1 MAIGL
6 STTVRNARLTAIITA
21 LDSGVTGGFLKFY
34 DGVRPATGGTA
45 TTLLATLTL
54 SKPSG
59 TVSGGVLTGAV
70 ITGANAVAGTN
81 TPSTWARLTDLAGTF
96 VADLSVGTTGTD
108 IILAGSANM
117 TTGQPVSVTS
127 WSITEGAA

>member
-6 STTVRNARLTAIITA
+6 STTVRNNRLTQIVNA
-21 LDSGVTGGFLKFY
+21 LDSGASGGFRKFY
-34 DGVRPATGGTA
+34 DGTRPATGGTV
-45 TTLLATLTL
+45 TNLLATLTL
-54 SKPSG
+54 SKPCG
-59 TVSGGVLTGAV
+59 TVGAGVLTGAA
-70 ITGANAVAGTN
+70 ITGANATGGTN
-81 TPSTWARLTDLAGTF
+81 TPATWARMTDLAGVF
-96 VADLSVGTTGTD
+96 VADVSVGTSGTD

>member
-21 LDSGVTGGFLKFY
+21 LDSGSSGGFLKFY
-34 DGVRPATGGTA
+34 DGVRPATGGTV
-45 TTLLATLTL
+45 TNLLATLTL

-59 TVSGGVLTGAV
+59 TVSAGVLTGSA
-70 ITGANAVAGTN
+70 ITGANATGTG
-81 TPSTWARLTDLAGTF
+81 TATWARLTDQAGTF
-96 VADLSVGTTGTD
+96 VADLSVGTSGTD
-108 IILAGSANM
+108 IILAGSASM

>member
-6 STTVRNARLTAIITA
+6 STTVRNARLTAIVTA

-34 DGVRPATGGTA
+34 DGARPATGGTA
-45 TTLLATLTL
+45 TNLLATLTL

-59 TVSGGVLTGAV
+59 TVSAGVLTGGT
-70 ITGANAVAGTN
+70 ITGANATGTG
-81 TPSTWARLTDLAGTF
+81 TATWARLTDLAGTF
-96 VADLSVGTTGTD
+96 VADLSVGTSGTD
-108 IILAGSANM
+108 IILAGSASM